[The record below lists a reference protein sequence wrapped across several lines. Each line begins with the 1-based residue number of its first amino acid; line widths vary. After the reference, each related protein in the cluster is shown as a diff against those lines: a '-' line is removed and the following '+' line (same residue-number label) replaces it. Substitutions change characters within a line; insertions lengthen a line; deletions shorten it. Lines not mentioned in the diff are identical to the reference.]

1 MRLFRSLSMGVW
13 LLARDDHRPLCFTKN
28 PLVGSFDRNASQMLG
43 CDFHIDYQTITTLV
57 KQSLD
62 GDGRTAKLRRG
73 FSLLKR

>member
-1 MRLFRSLSMGVW
+1 MHQSHFIPI
-13 LLARDDHRPLCFTKN
+13 LL
-28 PLVGSFDRNASQMLG
+28 SQMLG
-43 CDFHIDYQTITTLV
+43 SDFPIDYQTITTLV